1 MAHPEL
7 TRGRGPARRIPVLQ
21 SIATSSFRQDSLLS
35 IDGIKSG
42 IAASL
47 RRLQADELPQEQ
59 RWADAAHRLIPD
71 AFAEVRA

>member
-47 RRLQADELPQEQ
+47 RRLQDDEIPKAQ
-59 RWADAAHRLIPD
+59 RWADAAHRLISD
-71 AFAEVRA
+71 AFSVV